1 MNRLIRDSLIW
12 EEREQ
17 EGEKGKSDC
26 TRYLTIRNF
35 FYSSLLSLRDS
46 ETVGKKEK
54 KLTGLPINY
63 EEESTTVNIVDWD

>member
-35 FYSSLLSLRDS
+35 FYSSPS
-46 ETVGKKEK
+46 ETPRPVGKKEK

-63 EEESTTVNIVDWD
+63 EEFTVNIVDWD